1 MFFNASMN
9 KNINKWKSGKAFTF
23 VEQYKLKALLN
34 REQDLRN
41 NPLLENDY
49 YSPANHNHKL
59 YELGTSINMVNQP
72 YQPTVVKRSK

>member
-1 MFFNASMN
+1 MN

-41 NPLLENDY
+41 NKNFESPNYRPASNSSTIERGVPND
-49 YSPANHNHKL
+49 KL
-59 YELGTSINMVNQP
+59 TNSLGG
-72 YQPTVVKRSK
+72 R

>member
-23 VEQYKLKALLN
+23 VEQYKLRALLN

-41 NPLLENDY
+41 NKNFENPNY
-49 YSPANHNHKL
+49 RPASNSSTIERGVPNDKL
-59 YELGTSINMVNQP
+59 TNSLGG
-72 YQPTVVKRSK
+72 R

>member
-41 NPLLENDY
+41 NKNFESPNYRPASNSSTIERGVPND
-49 YSPANHNHKL
+49 KL
-59 YELGTSINMVNQP
+59 TNSLGG
-72 YQPTVVKRSK
+72 R

>member
-1 MFFNASMN
+1 MN

-41 NPLLENDY
+41 NKNFENPNY
-49 YSPANHNHKL
+49 RPASNCSTIEKGVPNDKL
-59 YELGTSINMVNQP
+59 SNSLGG
-72 YQPTVVKRSK
+72 R

>member
-1 MFFNASMN
+1 MN

-41 NPLLENDY
+41 NKNFESPNYRPASNSSTIERGVPND
-49 YSPANHNHKL
+49 KL
-59 YELGTSINMVNQP
+59 TNSLGG
-72 YQPTVVKRSK
+72 RL